1 MARFPQEP
9 GWRKN
14 DILSQ
19 LHLDSIINQPG
30 CPPRP
35 SSKITIRT
43 LFLFVDR
50 DTRFSSCPC
59 FVWPSTWVP
68 IARFFF
74 VVPFIR
80 TCWIENCMIRN
91 KIDCEFFLLQI
102 YYKTSV
108 LSSKVFSSLL
118 FVILNL
124 IHRRCFSI
132 IKFQ

>member
-30 CPPRP
+30 CPPHP

-59 FVWPSTWVP
+59 FVWPSTWVR
-68 IARFFF
+68 IARFFSLYHLF
-74 VVPFIR
+74 VRVGSKIVWFVIR
-80 TCWIENCMIRN
+80 QIAN
-91 KIDCEFFLLQI
+91 FFLLQI

>member
-30 CPPRP
+30 CPPLVQNHDTNFVSLRRSWYSFFIMP
-35 SSKITIRT
+35 MLCLAIDVSSYCT
-43 LFLFVDR
+43 
-50 DTRFSSCPC
+50 
-59 FVWPSTWVP
+59 
-68 IARFFF
+68 FFF

-124 IHRRCFSI
+124 IHRRCFSVSI